1 MVPLSLSTRRTKA
14 LALLIPA
21 AAATVVFAGPAP
33 HVHAW
38 GCAPVASV
46 PSINTSRQGTAKAYL
61 PCGGTY
67 SISLV
72 NNAGTTLGS
81 PHSDNSPA
89 GNVSVGPIACAGA
102 IVHTFVWVN
111 VAGTVTS
118 DTSGT
123 TPC

>member
-1 MVPLSLSTRRTKA
+1 MVPLSLSTRRTQA
-14 LALLIPA
+14 LASLITA
-21 AAATVVFAGPAP
+21 AVATVVFVGPTP
-33 HVHAW
+33 HVHAS

-46 PSINTSRQGTAKAYL
+46 PSINSSRQGTAKAFL

-81 PHSDNSPA
+81 PNSGTTGA

-111 VAGTVTS
+111 VNGSVSS

-123 TPC
+123 TQC